1 MLCWCCVVCR
11 WEGGTLGLAL
21 EPSHQSITR
30 SHFKAPTHH
39 NLHNTH
45 HNSELSVQRKSN
57 TRIKSDTQHK
67 HNTHSLSVIH
77 THHYSVLFCSVLLC
91 SVSHHTPPMDCW
103 YSPHPLHDEFEKLVI
118 RMNPPRSNSKLSNHF
133 PSSSF
138 LVFLFFY
145 AAE

>member
-91 SVSHHTPPMDCW
+91 SVSHHTPPWIVGTLLTLSMMN
-103 YSPHPLHDEFEKLVI
+103 SRSLSFEWTPQGQTLNFPTI
-118 RMNPPRSNSKLSNHF
+118 FLLPPF
-133 PSSSF
+133 
-138 LVFLFFY
+138 
-145 AAE
+145 